1 MALPWHSYLGC
12 SWTARPTIANPIS
25 GLLSPLSVTIAN
37 NIEVSDILY
46 SNYSDEKTKNIEN
59 FITEQ
64 NFDFLKNTDLTH
76 IIFMK
81 NCASAANYD
90 FLDEIPLCQKIEDNS
105 VLSFYQ
111 CQK

>member
-1 MALPWHSYLGC
+1 M
-12 SWTARPTIANPIS
+12 
-25 GLLSPLSVTIAN
+25 AN

-59 FITEQ
+59 FISEK
-64 NFDFLKNTDLTH
+64 NFDFFRNTDLTH

-81 NCASAANYD
+81 NCASALNYD
-90 FLDEIPLCQKIEDNS
+90 FLDTINQCQKIEDNS